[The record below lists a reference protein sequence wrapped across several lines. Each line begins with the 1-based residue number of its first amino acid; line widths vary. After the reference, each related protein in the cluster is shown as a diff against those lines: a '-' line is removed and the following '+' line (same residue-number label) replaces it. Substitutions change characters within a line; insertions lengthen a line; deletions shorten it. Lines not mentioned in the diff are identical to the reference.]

1 MRLRC
6 PENQVNEIDF
16 DLLFHTF
23 EKTKTVWIEKSF

>member
-6 PENQVNEIDF
+6 PENVNEIDF
-16 DLLFHTF
+16 DLLFYTF